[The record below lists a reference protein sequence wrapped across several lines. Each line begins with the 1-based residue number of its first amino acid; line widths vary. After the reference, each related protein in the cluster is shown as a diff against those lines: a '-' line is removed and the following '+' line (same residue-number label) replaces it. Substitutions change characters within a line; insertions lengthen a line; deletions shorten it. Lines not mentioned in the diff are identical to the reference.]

1 MKPLMTNNLTP
12 RTPTRVFTRQWL
24 PSLAVLLLFASFAE
38 TPLHAQTVTAPLAQR
53 TITLADGSKMSYDA
67 LEALG
72 ELGSEPVNKILNSL
86 PDATRRTQKREYAD
100 WVNAQ
105 IDAETEAIKQ
115 RIAEKNVESEATEQ
129 RIAEMDV
136 EIIKM
141 NQLLKERAEQYVSWA
156 EQGKLIHDPKFV
168 RENILANPLFD
179 DALKKRAMK
188 ILDK

>member
-115 RIAEKNVESEATEQ
+115 RIAEKNVK
-129 RIAEMDV
+129 
-136 EIIKM
+136 IIKM